1 MPAYQIHRLI
11 PGGDPT
17 PHTKVFFSDAAAIRF
32 AMGALFQD
40 GCDLW
45 QGARYVGRV
54 HRPAAPELKM

>member
-17 PHTKVFFSDAAAIRF
+17 PHTKAFFSDAAAIRF
-32 AMGALFQD
+32 TMRSPFQE

-54 HRPAAPELKM
+54 HPPVLSKPSM